1 MIFLQAEVEVVEVA
15 SPAEVAVAASLA
27 GAVAELSAG
36 KRRCRVLR
44 IKKIQTVYMIT
55 EFRGINIFLT
65 NLVVTSV

>member
-15 SPAEVAVAASLA
+15 SPAEVAAASLA
-27 GAVAELSAG
+27 GAVAELNAG

>member
-15 SPAEVAVAASLA
+15 SPAEVAAASLA